1 MDKTTKLQLDLMER
15 IAKRYKENGGR
26 LYVYKGGGKRVRIS
40 LADFILI
47 EVPALRKYLA
57 RSSVKQS
64 LTVPTRKKSLQ
75 VR

>member
-1 MDKTTKLQLDLMER
+1 MDKTTRLQLDLMER
-15 IAKRYKENGGR
+15 IAKHYKANGGR
-26 LYVYKGGGKRVRIS
+26 LYVYKGGKRVRIS

-57 RSSVKQS
+57 RSSVKQP

-75 VR
+75 AR